1 MKLNLGC
8 GRYKQQGMTNIDKS
22 LKCNPEMLWD
32 LECGLPASIKNGSVD
47 EIHTSHFLEHVE
59 NLIPLI
65 NDCFRVLKHGGKFHI
80 TVPSGHNLV
89 WAMRDPTHKR
99 IFFDQT
105 FMYFCGAYP
114 NLVEDMGIT
123 CKFNLLH
130 IQKVSG
136 PAGTFNNVEIIGEDL
151 YVVLQKP

>member
-8 GRYKQQGMTNIDKS
+8 GRHKLQGTTNIDKS
-22 LKCNPEMLWD
+22 PKCNPEMLWD
-32 LECGLPASIKNGSVD
+32 LEYGLPANIRENSVE

-59 NLIPLI
+59 NLIPLM
-65 NDCFRVLKHGGKFHI
+65 NDCYRVLKPRGRFYI

-89 WAMRDPTHKR
+89 WAMRDPTHRR

-114 NLVEDMGIT
+114 DLADSMGIT
-123 CKFNLLH
+123 CNFKLMRVEK
-130 IQKVSG
+130 ISRQ
-136 PAGTFNNVEIIGEDL
+136 AGTFNNIKIMGEDL
-151 YVVLQKP
+151 HVVLQKP